1 MPRSGRPPAPRGSAA
16 GDLSRIGVSSR
27 RERGFRTGAPYL
39 VPAALALAAAVA
51 AWLSWGRL
59 ASLGASLGTP
69 ETQIRQA
76 LAAQERAHLDDVYGF
91 HAGGTVELYGTRYE
105 DVVPLVEGGRATVV
119 AMLTAQGR
127 VAWRGEAAQ
136 LAYVGRERFHMR
148 PCTIARWCGEGDQFD
163 RLRGVLLL
171 LFRRHDAAERADLDA
186 YGRLLAPDYR
196 DGGED
201 RAAALARL
209 AGELAAG
216 PGRTRVSAWQIR
228 VERDRAE
235 VGEDRE
241 VSAPGAPPRQE
252 RRVYRLAREGERW
265 LLVGG
270 V

>member
-1 MPRSGRPPAPRGSAA
+1 
-16 GDLSRIGVSSR
+16 VSER
-27 RERGFRTGAPYL
+27 RERGFRSGAPYL
-39 VPAALALAAAVA
+39 VPAALALAAAVT

-59 ASLGASLGTP
+59 ASLGASLETP
-69 ETQIRQA
+69 ETQVRQA
-76 LAAQERAHLDDVYGF
+76 LAGQERAQLDDVYGF
-91 HAGGTVELYGTRYE
+91 HAGGTVELYSTRYE
-105 DVVPLVEGGRATVV
+105 DVVPLVERGRATVV

-127 VAWRGEAAQ
+127 VAWREEAAK

-148 PCTIARWCGEGDQFD
+148 PCDIARWCAEGDQFE

-171 LFRRHDAAERADLDA
+171 LFRRHDAVERGDLDA
-186 YGRLLAPDYR
+186 YGRLLAPDYLDR
-196 DGGED
+196 GED

-209 AGELAAG
+209 AGELASAAG
-216 PGRTRVSAWQIR
+216 RGRISAWQIR
-228 VERDRAE
+228 IERDHAE

-241 VSAPGAPPRQE
+241 VAPAGEPPRTE